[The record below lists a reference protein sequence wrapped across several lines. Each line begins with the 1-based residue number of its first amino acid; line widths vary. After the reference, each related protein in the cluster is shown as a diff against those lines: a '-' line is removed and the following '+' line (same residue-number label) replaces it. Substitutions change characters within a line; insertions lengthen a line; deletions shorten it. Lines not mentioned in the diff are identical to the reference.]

1 MTDRQPTLDEV
12 ARRAGVSRGTVSR
25 VINNAPH
32 VSRAARQAVER
43 AIKDLSYVPNVAAR
57 SLATQRSGAVVLAV
71 SSDDQALFTNPFFAE
86 VIVGVN
92 AVLEETDLE
101 LLLILAASERGR
113 SRLARVLQSRRADG
127 VMLLA
132 LRENDPL
139 AKVAAEGGVPVV
151 HGGRSLGGSHQWY
164 VDADNRD
171 GARQAAEY
179 LISTGRTRIA
189 TITGPLDMHV
199 GVSRYLGFR
208 EALAL
213 ARLGDERVAH
223 GDFTEASGAAAMTH
237 LLTEHPDLD
246 AVLVASDEMAV
257 GALGVLKE
265 RGRAVPG
272 EIAVVGFDDV
282 VTARHTHPTLTTV
295 RQPIKALGREMI
307 RMLLALIRGEQPT
320 PLILPTELVIRE
332 SA

>member
-43 AIKDLSYVPNVAAR
+43 AIKDLDYVPNVAAR

-92 AVLEETDLE
+92 AALEETDLE

-113 SRLARVLQSRRADG
+113 NRLARVLQSRRADG

-151 HGGRSLGGSHQWY
+151 HGGRSLGGSHHWY

-179 LISTGRTRIA
+179 LISIGRTRIA

-213 ARLGDERVAH
+213 AGLGDERVAH
-223 GDFTEASGAAAMTH
+223 GDFTEASGAAAMAR
-237 LLTEHPDLD
+237 LLTDHPDLD
-246 AVLVASDEMAV
+246 AVLIASDEMAV